1 MFHKALPVKFGN
13 WESKWGVYPPSSSSE
28 RGICSPNSGRLIS
41 QGGKQRR
48 NTDLGEASTFS
59 KGALNSS
66 TCGSRLHRLAAS
78 LPGSPQQGSCSL
90 GWRPLSLHFPCAS
103 ILLALSWDTERKAL
117 AFRAC
122 ASSAWHMAH
131 SSGSP
136 ACHHTCCGPRA
147 TRSASPELGLGSLV
161 ASVATL
167 PPPPPF
173 KPYSSLSAVAEKQR
187 RGRALFS
194 RSAEPVWRSEKS
206 PKSGFL
212 AGATTYQPCV
222 PSKPFS
228 FHLCNEN
235 GTPPSLGTL

>member
-1 MFHKALPVKFGN
+1 MFHKALAVMFGN
-13 WESKWGVYPPSSSSE
+13 WESKWDVYLLSSSSE
-28 RGICSPNSGRLIS
+28 RGTCCPNSGGLIS

-78 LPGSPQQGSCSL
+78 LSGSPQQGSCSL

-103 ILLALSWDTERKAL
+103 ILFPLSWDTERKAL

-122 ASSAWHMAH
+122 ANSAWHMAH

-147 TRSASPELGLGSLV
+147 TRSASPELGLGTLV
-161 ASVATL
+161 ASVTK
-167 PPPPPF
+167 PPTTPPPF

-187 RGRALFS
+187 RGRAVFS
-194 RSAEPVWRSEKS
+194 KSTEPVWRSEKS

-212 AGATTYQPCV
+212 ASATTYQPCV
-222 PSKPFS
+222 PSKPFFFS
-228 FHLCNEN
+228 
-235 GTPPSLGTL
+235 SV